1 MTRPQDLNL
10 QPSTPSERDDLR
22 SRLLTVCEAATLLN
36 VSSSLIYH
44 LIDSRKLSCHRI
56 GAGRGTIRIRKEDL
70 DEYLSACRSDRID
83 ETPQASVPRLKH
95 IKL

>member
-1 MTRPQDLNL
+1 MTGPHDFNRQ
-10 QPSTPSERDDLR
+10 QSIPSERENLQ

-44 LIDSRKLSCHRI
+44 LIDSRKLACHRI

-83 ETPQASVPRLKH
+83 ETPRASVPRLRH